1 MSAMFNHRLFAF
13 FVAVSPLTPT
23 LVAASCPTTNQYNFS
38 FGSATAATLAY
49 GSTYT
54 YTATNGNSQTQTFTM
69 KTTGYGV
76 SSSLLN
82 TGTANVQLPAIN
94 NLITDGT
101 VTNNLVIG
109 GTFAGRTASIK
120 GTSNLLNTVITFATP
135 IRDFAIQVN
144 DIDYTNSQYRDWI
157 YMTGS
162 NGAATYTPTITTPF
176 STNNIGGATTN
187 ASSTLALGPASTP
200 YAGETANDAIG
211 TANNPNNANGGTVTA
226 TFAQPVTT
234 ITINYG
240 NYPLQAG
247 ETVTGQQAYGIQ
259 TISFCP
265 VPGISMAKTSAP
277 FITDTADPLSHNVPG
292 ADIIYTLTVTNTNS
306 SPADASS
313 LVLTDP
319 LPSNVTFYNGD
330 IDGTGPLTTNYN
342 FTAGT
347 SGLTFAAANLTY
359 SNNGGTSYVY
369 TPAAGYDTAVNA
381 VRFAPQGT
389 MAANSSFSIQ
399 FRVKIK

>member
-1 MSAMFNHRLFAF
+1 MIRRVLLALPVLCLALSPYYGSAA
-13 FVAVSPLTPT
+13 
-23 LVAASCPTTNQYNFS
+23 CPTTNLYNFS
-38 FGSATAATLAY
+38 FGTATAATLAY

-69 KTTGYGV
+69 KTTANGL

-94 NLITDGT
+94 SLVTDGT

-109 GTFAGRTASIK
+109 GTFAGRTASIN
-120 GTSNLLNTVITFATP
+120 GTSNLLNTVMTFATP
-135 IRDFAIQVN
+135 IRDFTIQVN
-144 DIDYTNSQYRDWI
+144 DIDYTNNQYRDWLYI
-157 YMTGS
+157 SGS
-162 NGAATYTPTITTPF
+162 NGASIYTPTINTPF

-200 YAGETANDAIG
+200 YTGETAKESIG
-211 TANNPNNANGGTVTA
+211 TANNPNNVNGGTLTA
-226 TFAQPVTT
+226 SFAQPVTS
-234 ITINYG
+234 ITVNYG
-240 NYPLQAG
+240 NYPLQSG

-259 TISFCP
+259 SISFCP
-265 VPGISMAKTSAP
+265 VPKLTMTKTSAP
-277 FITDTADPLSHNVPG
+277 FITDTTNPLSHNVPG
-292 ADIIYTLTVTNTNS
+292 ADIIYTLTVTNTDT
-306 SPADASS
+306 SPVDASS

-342 FTAGT
+342 FTAGS

-369 TPAAGYDTAVNA
+369 TPTAGYDSVVTAV
-381 VRFAPQGT
+381 RLAPQGT
-389 MAANSSFSIQ
+389 MAANSSFSVQ